1 MRIRTA
7 LGLSQRLR
15 DEPSSRGEFLV
26 FVSRVFAPAPGSA
39 ARIRVASMNYP
50 TPFKKPQGRAT
61 RCWSSLVFVSRD
73 FAPAPGS
80 AARIRV
86 ANMNYPTPF
95 KKHQGRAT
103 RCWSSLVFVSRVFAP
118 APGSAAKFWN
128 KPIKDSYEVPHYGD
142 RPPCRR
148 SPTATRLF
156 APTGRFSLA

>member
-7 LGLSQRLR
+7 PGLSQRLR

-39 ARIRVASMNYP
+39 ARIRVANMNDP
-50 TPFKKPQGRAT
+50 TPFKKP
-61 RCWSSLVFVSRD
+61 
-73 FAPAPGS
+73 
-80 AARIRV
+80 
-86 ANMNYPTPF
+86 
-95 KKHQGRAT
+95 QGRAT

-128 KPIKDSYEVPHYGD
+128 KPIKDSHDFPHYGD

-156 APTGRFSLA
+156 APTGRFSLAWGQRGFASATLRTENEHHHQGRTGRRRPAARTVRR